1 MNHPF
6 MTIYDDVLR
15 KNNLSSDHYAQ
26 NLRTLLME
34 ELWNVEQ
41 QSSKKDK
48 VIIPKK
54 KTQKLKNLQ
63 IEAEQLAI
71 QARMWDTYEARI
83 CEATKIGEIR
93 AIIKILKSTLRSQK
107 KKSIKS
113 AETSSDEE
121 EESPPHPTCWGC
133 KEGQPNQQAHMDVGG
148 CLFNPTDLEI

>member
-15 KNNLSSDHYAQ
+15 KNNLSSDHCAEKI
-26 NLRTLLME
+26 RTLLME
-34 ELWNVEQ
+34 ELY
-41 QSSKKDK
+41 SSQKDK

-54 KTQKLKNLQ
+54 AEKLKNLQ

-71 QARMWDTYEARI
+71 QARMWDAYEARI

-93 AIIKILKSTLRSQK
+93 AIIKILNSTLRSRK

-121 EESPPHPTCWGC
+121 EESPPHLTCWGC
-133 KEGQPNQQAHMDVGG
+133 KQGQPNQQAHMDVGG
-148 CLFNPTDLEI
+148 CCFDPTDLEL